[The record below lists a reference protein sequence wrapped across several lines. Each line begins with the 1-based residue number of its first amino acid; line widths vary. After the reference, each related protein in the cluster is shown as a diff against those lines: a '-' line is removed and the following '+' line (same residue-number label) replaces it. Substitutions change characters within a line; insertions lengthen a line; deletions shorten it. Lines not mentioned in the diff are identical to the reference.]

1 MIFAS
6 CVFQR
11 NVSVLERDHCPP
23 VSRAE
28 QQSLTVALEPDV
40 GGTPEVQTVISGD
53 GTAMVIPLGC
63 ADVAVGC
70 LGRDWQL

>member
-6 CVFQR
+6 RVFQR
-11 NVSVLERDHCPP
+11 NISVLERDHWPP

-28 QQSLTVALEPDV
+28 QQSLSVTLEPDV
-40 GGTPEVQTVISGD
+40 GGTPEVQTVTSGD
-53 GTAMVIPLGC
+53 RTAMAIPLGC